1 MDFLDIHHTTVQHF
15 SAMSRFEEWY
25 NITAIRVLNIW
36 SDYEHNRVLLWL
48 LDSNRDT
55 KIAVC
60 PKSLEPILIQ
70 MNLRE
75 NVFALNHFQ
84 LYECYLDHPTYHYYK
99 ISTSD
104 RGIIFNHNTNLTWL
118 ADDFANTFPRYS
130 LVSNVTTLAD
140 NHTKRKMLINV
151 VGRVVW
157 GKRRRLHAFVL
168 FLQDETGNI
177 IKFKLNNLPLY
188 LMEKVYLAINN
199 KHTMYVSRVKLVHE
213 KFYNVLV
220 STALTDFAMDPYMP
234 EAERIKERYT

>member
-1 MDFLDIHHTTVQHF
+1 MNSQVLEATNVEIDGISYTLSTPRPQVCLLLAIRRWSYTFKYLFFLFEEFTSNVDMDFLDIHHTTVQDF

-25 NITAIRVLNIW
+25 NITAVRVLNIW

-60 PKSLEPILIQ
+60 PKRLEPILIQ

-84 LYECYLDHPTYHYYK
+84 LYEFYNDHPTYHYYK

-104 RGIIFNHNTNLTWL
+104 RGIIFNHNTNLTRL

-130 LVSNVTTLAD
+130 LVSTVTTLAD
-140 NHTKRKMLINV
+140 DHTKRKMLIN
-151 VGRVVW
+151 
-157 GKRRRLHAFVL
+157 
-168 FLQDETGNI
+168 
-177 IKFKLNNLPLY
+177 
-188 LMEKVYLAINN
+188 
-199 KHTMYVSRVKLVHE
+199 
-213 KFYNVLV
+213 NVLV

>member
-1 MDFLDIHHTTVQHF
+1 MDFLDIHHTTVQDF
-15 SAMSRFEEWY
+15 SAMSHFEEWY
-25 NITAIRVLNIW
+25 NITAVRVLNIW
-36 SDYEHNRVLLWL
+36 SDYKHNRVLLWL

-60 PKSLEPILIQ
+60 PKRLEPILIE

-84 LYECYLDHPTYHYYK
+84 LYEFYLDHPTYHYYK

-104 RGIIFNHNTNLTWL
+104 RGIIFNHNTNLTRL

-130 LVSNVTTLAD
+130 LVSTVTTLAD
-140 NHTKRKMLINV
+140 DHTKRKMLISIR
-151 VGRVVW
+151 GRESSL
-157 GKRRRLHAFVL
+157 G
-168 FLQDETGNI
+168 ETKEITCICLISPG
-177 IKFKLNNLPLY
+177 
-188 LMEKVYLAINN
+188 
-199 KHTMYVSRVKLVHE
+199 
-213 KFYNVLV
+213 YNVLV

>member
-25 NITAIRVLNIW
+25 NITAVRVLNIW
-36 SDYEHNRVLLWL
+36 TEHEHNRVLLWL

-55 KIAVC
+55 KMAVV
-60 PKSLEPILIQ
+60 PKRLEPILIE
-70 MNLRE
+70 MNLRG

-84 LYECYLDHPTYHYYK
+84 LYEFYLDHPTYHYYK
-99 ISTSD
+99 ISTGD
-104 RGIIFNHNTNLTWL
+104 RGIILNHNTNLTRL
-118 ADDFANTFPRYS
+118 ADDFTNTFPRYS
-130 LVSNVTTLAD
+130 LVSTVTTLAD
-140 NHTKRKMLINV
+140 DHTKRKMLISMF
-151 VGRVVW
+151 
-157 GKRRRLHAFVL
+157 K
-168 FLQDETGNI
+168 GNI

-188 LMEKVYLAINN
+188 LMKKVYLAINN

-220 STALTDFAMDPYMP
+220 STALTEFAMDPYMP